1 MQNLG
6 AGGTTRNDYN
16 TWLRANYTTY
26 AGWLIDLV
34 NDPQLGSDSAGSA
47 FMPIYWFDGAHY
59 NDAGYQLFAELVRAN
74 VSGLPLIPLTTVNIK
89 NAPYFAKGDTQTVLA
104 VVSIGTAP
112 SSGTKN
118 LVSTTPIWVAGDV
131 GKQIGMGTSPGSTAI
146 NGTDDYVT
154 TITAFNSTTSITLND
169 ATPVNISGVSQ
180 YVTWGTNDAPAFE
193 SFNTDFQGV
202 SGITLDIPAG
212 NYLFG
217 DKVNSTGLSPGIP
230 GLIVQ
235 GAGTASTTLTGDQS
249 GFGGFLT
256 GSKGV
261 CDVAFRP
268 LGTATLTANASIGA
282 TSRFIPPGRHCK
294 IQSGSDSFANRG

>member
-1 MQNLG
+1 M
-6 AGGTTRNDYN
+6 
-16 TWLRANYTTY
+16 
-26 AGWLIDLV
+26 IDLV

-104 VVSIGTAP
+104 VVSIRTAP
-112 SSGTKN
+112 EQWNKESCFDYAN
-118 LVSTTPIWVAGDV
+118 LGCWRCWQTDRY
-131 GKQIGMGTSPGSTAI
+131 GTSPGSTAI

-282 TSRFIPPGRHCK
+282 TSLFIPPADTAKFSLGQIALLTGVDLQGLAIRR
-294 IQSGSDSFANRG
+294 IPPLSITSRFPASML